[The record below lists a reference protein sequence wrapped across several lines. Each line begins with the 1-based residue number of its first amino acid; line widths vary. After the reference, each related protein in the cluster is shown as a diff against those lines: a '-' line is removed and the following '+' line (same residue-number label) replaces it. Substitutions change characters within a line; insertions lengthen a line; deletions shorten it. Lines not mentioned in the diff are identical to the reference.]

1 MSLSHPKSIRRRL
14 LLMLYERYVSDP
26 LEMLGPDDFLN
37 GLGLSRQEL
46 IVNVH
51 YLADRKLV
59 ELLLGYNPPLFAA
72 ARITADGIDM
82 VENRFEFD
90 LRFPPD
96 LSERDGTEEDIL
108 WLMERLME
116 EAEFSPLDGE
126 ARKNLL
132 RDAQYLR
139 EELARPVH
147 RWRRN
152 VISAVL
158 GWIEQSQDKPE
169 ETLPSLAVLCKRI
182 AQTVE

>member
-1 MSLSHPKSIRRRL
+1 MSSSHPKNIRRRL
-14 LLMLYERYVSDP
+14 LLMLYERYLSDP
-26 LEMLGPDDFLN
+26 LEMLGPDDFLE

-46 IVNVH
+46 IVNIH

-59 ELLLGYNPPLFAA
+59 ELLIGYNPPLFAA
-72 ARITADGIDM
+72 ARITADGMDL

-96 LSERDGTEEDIL
+96 LSERGGSEEDVL

-126 ARKNLL
+126 ARKSLL
-132 RDAQYLR
+132 KDAQYLR

-152 VISAVL
+152 VIATVL
-158 GWIEQSQDKPE
+158 GWMEQSQEAPE
-169 ETLPSLAVLCKRI
+169 ESLPSLSVLRTRI
-182 AQTVE
+182 AETSE